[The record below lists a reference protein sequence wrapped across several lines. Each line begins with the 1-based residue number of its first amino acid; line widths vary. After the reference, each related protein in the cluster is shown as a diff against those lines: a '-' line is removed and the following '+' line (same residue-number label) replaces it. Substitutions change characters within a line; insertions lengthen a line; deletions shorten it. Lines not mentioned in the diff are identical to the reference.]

1 VNAQHLVSKFIRFL
15 RGLRAGLAHATIKPR
30 VESGAGPKLT
40 NIQLQLVAQLT
51 PGKCELAH
59 NSAAKPYH
67 YGGFRSARRITSE
80 AINLGALHPIGGLL
94 PAGLQIVLAECP
106 LLA

>member
-1 VNAQHLVSKFIRFL
+1 MNAQHLVSKFIRFL
-15 RGLRAGLAHATIKPR
+15 RGLRPGLAHATIKPR

-59 NSAAKPYH
+59 NSAAKPHHVCFH
-67 YGGFRSARRITSE
+67 YGSRLDVPGGVQFVRSTASSATD
-80 AINLGALHPIGGLL
+80 P
-94 PAGLQIVLAECP
+94 
-106 LLA
+106 